1 MKDMREEKSSSRET
15 QDIFTQGDAL
25 FTEAVTIM
33 GKDDQNAQTRRN
45 QLLLKIQDQTTEV
58 NSKLK
63 AVEAL
68 QNQLRQH
75 LKNLQQLQ
83 KMLTK

>member
-1 MKDMREEKSSSRET
+1 MKDMSEEKSSSRDT
-15 QDIFTQGDAL
+15 QDIFSQGDTL
-25 FTEAVTIM
+25 FTEAVSIM